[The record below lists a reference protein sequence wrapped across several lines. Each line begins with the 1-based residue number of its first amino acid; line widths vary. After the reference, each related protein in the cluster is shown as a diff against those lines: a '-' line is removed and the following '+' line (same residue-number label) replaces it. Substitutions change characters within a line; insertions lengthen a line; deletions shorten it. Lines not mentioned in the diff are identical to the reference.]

1 MTPLFSPCGVQLGLD
16 RPGAQ
21 TADCDASHS
30 SDRRWVD
37 LSRAFALAQPQHP
50 AAALP
55 SKLAAVREPLPIDGA
70 AHDDTAAN
78 MARPMPISDR
88 ERVPEEVFG
97 AACRGDIAC
106 VKDWL
111 AAGGDPNARA
121 DYFLAPDGSVVSI
134 TGVRGSPLLVDL
146 VKSDAPREI
155 TALLR
160 FYGARL
166 PPTVVLNTALHHDP
180 KALRA
185 ILSYGADPNDHVT
198 DYHGHD
204 GIQWTALH
212 VACRLA
218 DPRIAATLLEFGA
231 DVNVRL
237 SSSGLPPAETLTDEG
252 WPLSCHMT
260 TPLMC
265 AACTGYCSEII
276 RVLLSYGA
284 DVNARN
290 PYGRTALYYA
300 HVALNRNVAPL
311 DKILDD
317 DDEDFDIYCR
327 VAGEVER
334 TIDLLTAVRSAGS
347 WRRFSNEPRRQV
359 LILQKLAAAKRASPP
374 ASMARLFSLT
384 PELLWVVLRYW
395 RTARDPLYSTVQRM
409 P

>member
-1 MTPLFSPCGVQLGLD
+1 
-16 RPGAQ
+16 
-21 TADCDASHS
+21 
-30 SDRRWVD
+30 
-37 LSRAFALAQPQHP
+37 
-50 AAALP
+50 
-55 SKLAAVREPLPIDGA
+55 
-70 AHDDTAAN
+70 
-78 MARPMPISDR
+78 
-88 ERVPEEVFG
+88 
-97 AACRGDIAC
+97 
-106 VKDWL
+106 
-111 AAGGDPNARA
+111 
-121 DYFLAPDGSVVSI
+121 
-134 TGVRGSPLLVDL
+134 
-146 VKSDAPREI
+146 
-155 TALLR
+155 
-160 FYGARL
+160 
-166 PPTVVLNTALHHDP
+166 
-180 KALRA
+180 
-185 ILSYGADPNDHVT
+185 
-198 DYHGHD
+198 
-204 GIQWTALH
+204 
-212 VACRLA
+212 
-218 DPRIAATLLEFGA
+218 
-231 DVNVRL
+231 
-237 SSSGLPPAETLTDEG
+237 
-252 WPLSCHMT
+252 
-260 TPLMC
+260 MC